1 MVKSAYTEETELNPA
16 DFTGIA
22 GQGASAWANVLGQT
36 SNQFAQIG
44 EQKAQADAAIEG
56 MKEGLKGTEAQPVDN
71 TTAANRMFNSKLMTT
86 AVSTMTNQASE
97 AALTFF
103 NDATKDGFT
112 NESFHNFGQQFGA
125 YGAKAEAPMH
135 PQMKPIFKQ
144 IMMGIKSRYDT
155 QISKHALAQSLQVQK
170 YNDLSSNHK
179 LMTNVF
185 NQITDG
191 GSDKSITDGILLAQ
205 ESNVNSSYPSS
216 TKEASREYLIKG
228 VGVSLGIK
236 KVNDITARI
245 RSMGSSDYKG
255 DARDLSI
262 LQKELYGLT
271 DPNKARKVVNEWRD
285 KHPFLKD
292 ARIDAQVETLI
303 SQAHTGIKQLASIN
317 EDSQIQ
323 LTKVQD
329 INARKEIPSSKDV
342 ARLTNAMTGMSGRQ
356 KSRAQDQLDLTS
368 KKQQLFIS
376 RSLNSP
382 QWGQIVQKAKNNEFS
397 PVVNRGILLYNTEL
411 GQNIQEDPMKVTQG
425 AAPLRQIK
433 TDYLE
438 QNNPKNKATVSALM
452 GDMYSDDYLINR
464 STLLGAMNGGA
475 RIENQAN
482 EQEALLQS
490 KMGTSPSNIKNQT
503 IKQGR
508 SYANYLAPLNMGA
521 KVAHL
526 HKNYMT
532 GLSPTSTMNLLGGS
546 GASNDVIAASFI
558 GSNHNE
564 SARQVESDNYEA
576 FDDLSSTMKSEYPES
591 QKAID
596 GDIYLNPFLA
606 SLRKS
611 MPDKFFAPFEKVI
624 KSDLYH
630 SVIKKDIKEGW
641 VSKEVSLEDI
651 NANITGLLRQHGLD
665 PIHLMTGESGTEVNL
680 VVPQKLSSPITPNS
694 PVNFDEFSFREGVPV
709 FTPTQKTLN
718 DYHRPVQFKTNPLGW
733 KDEVLNG
740 GWRNEGFGQMSYYTA
755 SGVPLYLNTKD
766 QFGHYLKYT
775 KDVLTVQMAGA
786 YVRHQENLKNAK

>member
-56 MKEGLKGTEAQPVDN
+56 MKEGLKGAEAQPVDN

-97 AALTFF
+97 AASTYF
-103 NDATKDGFT
+103 NDATKNGFT
-112 NESFHNFGQQFGA
+112 SESFHNFGQQFGA
-125 YGAKAEAPMH
+125 YGAKAEAGMH

-144 IMMGIKSRYDT
+144 IMTGIKSRYDT

-292 ARIDAQVETLI
+292 ARIDAQVETLM
-303 SQAHTGIKQLASIN
+303 SQANTGIKQLASIN
-317 EDSQIQ
+317 ENSQIQ

-356 KSRAQDQLDLTS
+356 KLRAQDQLELTS
-368 KKQQLFIS
+368 KKLKLFTS

-382 QWGQIVQKAKNNEFS
+382 EWGQIVQKAKNNEFS
-397 PVVNRGILLYNTEL
+397 PIVNHGIVSYNEEL
-411 GQNIQEDPMKVTQG
+411 GKNIQEDPKKVTQG
-425 AAPLRQIK
+425 SAPLRQK
-433 TDYLE
+433 ETDYLE
-438 QNNPKNKATVSALM
+438 RNNPKDKATVSALM
-452 GDMYSDDYLINR
+452 GYMSSDDYLINR
-464 STLLGAMNGGA
+464 STLIGAMRGGA
-475 RIENQAN
+475 EIENQAN
-482 EQEALLQS
+482 EQEALMQNG
-490 KMGTSPSNIKNQT
+490 MGTSPSNIKHQT

-508 SYANYLAPLNMGA
+508 TYANYLAPLNMGA

-526 HKNYMT
+526 HTNYMT
-532 GLSPTSTMNLLGGS
+532 GLSPTSTMNLLGNS

-558 GSNHNE
+558 GSNPNE

-576 FDDLSSTMKSEYPES
+576 FDDLSSTMTSEYKDS
-591 QKAID
+591 KSAID

-606 SLRKS
+606 LLRKS
-611 MPDKFFAPFEKVI
+611 MPAKFFAPFEKVI
-624 KSDLYH
+624 KGDLYH
-630 SVIKKDIKEGW
+630 SVVKGNIKEGFF
-641 VSKEVSLEDI
+641 SDIASLKDI
-651 NANITGLLRQHGLD
+651 NSNITEILVEHGLAPVD
-665 PIHLMTGESGTEVNL
+665 LITEESGTEVNL
-680 VVPQKLSSPITPNS
+680 VVPKKLSSPITPNS
-694 PVNFDEFSFREGVPV
+694 PVDFDEDSFGQGVEV
-709 FTPTQKTLN
+709 VTPHQQTLN
-718 DYHRPVQFKTNPLGW
+718 DYLRPTQFKTNPIGW

-740 GWRNEGFGQMSYYTA
+740 SWRNEGFGHMSYYTA

-775 KDVLTVQMAGA
+775 KDILTVQMSGA
-786 YVRHQENLKNAK
+786 HILDQKRLKYAK

>member
-303 SQAHTGIKQLASIN
+303 SQAHTPNTIN
-317 EDSQIQ
+317 ESPRY
-323 LTKVQD
+323 K
-329 INARKEIPSSKDV
+329 RSK
-342 ARLTNAMTGMSGRQ
+342 RN
-356 KSRAQDQLDLTS
+356 S
-368 KKQQLFIS
+368 K
-376 RSLNSP
+376 
-382 QWGQIVQKAKNNEFS
+382 
-397 PVVNRGILLYNTEL
+397 
-411 GQNIQEDPMKVTQG
+411 
-425 AAPLRQIK
+425 
-433 TDYLE
+433 
-438 QNNPKNKATVSALM
+438 
-452 GDMYSDDYLINR
+452 
-464 STLLGAMNGGA
+464 
-475 RIENQAN
+475 
-482 EQEALLQS
+482 
-490 KMGTSPSNIKNQT
+490 
-503 IKQGR
+503 
-508 SYANYLAPLNMGA
+508 
-521 KVAHL
+521 
-526 HKNYMT
+526 
-532 GLSPTSTMNLLGGS
+532 
-546 GASNDVIAASFI
+546 
-558 GSNHNE
+558 
-564 SARQVESDNYEA
+564 
-576 FDDLSSTMKSEYPES
+576 
-591 QKAID
+591 
-596 GDIYLNPFLA
+596 
-606 SLRKS
+606 
-611 MPDKFFAPFEKVI
+611 
-624 KSDLYH
+624 
-630 SVIKKDIKEGW
+630 
-641 VSKEVSLEDI
+641 
-651 NANITGLLRQHGLD
+651 
-665 PIHLMTGESGTEVNL
+665 
-680 VVPQKLSSPITPNS
+680 
-694 PVNFDEFSFREGVPV
+694 
-709 FTPTQKTLN
+709 
-718 DYHRPVQFKTNPLGW
+718 
-733 KDEVLNG
+733 
-740 GWRNEGFGQMSYYTA
+740 
-755 SGVPLYLNTKD
+755 
-766 QFGHYLKYT
+766 
-775 KDVLTVQMAGA
+775 
-786 YVRHQENLKNAK
+786 